1 MARNLPGMQRS
12 EKKRA
17 AALRIVIF
25 CEGKKTEPDYF
36 DAFAKDHGNGRVEI
50 VYEKAAGVPLT
61 LVRKAVQ
68 RKKEIAQK
76 AKKQIVGSSDSVWA
90 VFDRDEHPNVDQ
102 ARAQARDND
111 VFVGFSNPCF
121 ELWPLLHFA
130 DHGACDSRHEVQ
142 KKLKQRMPNY
152 DHDDGA
158 SIDYE
163 QIKDA
168 YSQARARAE
177 RGLKAR
183 EDEKEPHG
191 NPSTDVYKLLDMIIE
206 NAGKVGAPAEN

>member
-1 MARNLPGMQRS
+1 MARNLPGIQRA

-17 AALRIVIF
+17 AALRIIIF

-50 VYEKAAGVPLT
+50 EAIPAAGVPLT
-61 LVRKAVQ
+61 LVRKAIQ
-68 RKKEIAQK
+68 RKKEITRK
-76 AKKQIVGSSDSVWA
+76 ARKQIVGSKDAVWA
-90 VFDRDEHPNVDQ
+90 VFDRDDHPHVER
-102 ARAQARDND
+102 ARTEARSNE
-111 VFVGFSNPCF
+111 VSVGFSNPCF
-121 ELWPLLHFA
+121 DVWPLLHFI

-142 KKLKQRMPNY
+142 KKLKQRMPGY

-163 QIKDA
+163 QIKGA
-168 YSQARARAE
+168 YSEARARAE

-183 EDEKEPHG
+183 EDENDPHG
-191 NPSTDVYKLLDMIIE
+191 NPSTDVYKLLDIIIE